1 MKIQLTYV
9 DPHQDPDDEYDYP
22 SQPKEITLEIPL
34 GSGNGV
40 ELVRIPAPMTLE
52 ELNERNL
59 PQPPEIIEG
68 VLRKGSKLAIIGK
81 PKARKSFCAIQLAIA
96 LASGRKWLGFNCKP
110 GKVLYIDT
118 ELSEPDIRER
128 FDTVIKTL
136 GLKYE
141 ELNNNLE
148 IWGLRGSVY
157 PPLKNYVPYI
167 VEHIKENDT
176 QTVIIDPIYKFFDE
190 SENNQEVVSAFCNA
204 GDKCGKAGAAFV
216 YTHHEKKGNAGDRAV
231 EDAGSGSNVF
241 TRDADAVVQLVQL
254 YNSGDEPIDPRD
266 DQITAWR
273 ARFMVRSFRTPR
285 DKTLLFKYPIHFE
298 DTGGLAKNAKLQPS
312 QKKSGDKKSPKQL
325 RQEEL
330 KQLYEEDPQLTLAEA
345 AEYFGNNPKTI
356 ERDESELG
364 IKLKRTRQTKA

>member
-1 MKIQLTYV
+1 MKIQLAYV

-40 ELVRIPAPMTLE
+40 DLVRIPAPMTLE
-52 ELNERNL
+52 ELHERNL

-96 LASGRKWLGFNCKP
+96 LTSGGKWLGFNCKP

-128 FDTVIKTL
+128 FDTVIKSL

-204 GDKCGKAGAAFV
+204 GDKIGKAGAAFA

-241 TRDADAVVQLVQL
+241 TRDADAVIQLVQL

-312 QKKSGDKKSPKQL
+312 QKKSGDKKSLKQL

-330 KQLYEEDPQLTLAEA
+330 KQMYEEDPQLTLTEA

-356 ERDESELG
+356 ERDENELG